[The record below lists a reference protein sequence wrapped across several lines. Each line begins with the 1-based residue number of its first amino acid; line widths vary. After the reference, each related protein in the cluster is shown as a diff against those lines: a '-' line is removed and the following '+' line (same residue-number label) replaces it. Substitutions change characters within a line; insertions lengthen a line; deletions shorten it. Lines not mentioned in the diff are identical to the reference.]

1 MAGPVHRSV
10 HVPWRECSLTRWLQE
25 PLTGSSYV
33 VLMGTVAAGSAHAGD
48 TLATLNWLSRFRDEG
63 SPRDEA
69 VWISP
74 DWEVEGS
81 PHCHERR

>member
-1 MAGPVHRSV
+1 MAGPVYRSV

-33 VLMGTVAAGSAHAGD
+33 VLMGTVAAGSAHAGN